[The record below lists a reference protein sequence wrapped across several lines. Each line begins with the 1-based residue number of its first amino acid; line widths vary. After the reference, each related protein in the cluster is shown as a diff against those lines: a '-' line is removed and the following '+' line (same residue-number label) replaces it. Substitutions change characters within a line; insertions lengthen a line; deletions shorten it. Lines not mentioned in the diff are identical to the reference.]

1 MPAGQSVP
9 FPFSNHQSANL
20 YKMEEGLVL
29 LETLKSREN
38 EESFTP

>member
-1 MPAGQSVP
+1 MPAGQSFP
-9 FPFSNHQSANL
+9 FPFSNHQSEF

-38 EESFTP
+38 EESFTL